1 MVLQYLTSLVEEGN
15 TVHKHICVVDWAYHL
30 NLPTSL
36 LYSNEDAH
44 TTDKNVK
51 ILDPITLRTMAT
63 PRSKSLRTGARIQ
76 M

>member
-51 ILDPITLRTMAT
+51 ISEYKQFANECLDIFQFRKILKR
-63 PRSKSLRTGARIQ
+63 
-76 M
+76 